1 MYYAALRMRFAL
13 FVPAL
18 VVGLLACAS
27 DRAVTRLGDGHYRV
41 RCALGLLEC
50 LEPVAKACEHG
61 YTIVAAE
68 ERRELVGP
76 NPNQTEV
83 LKSNA
88 ELRCRQPAGLFGA
101 EAAPS
106 AAAVGGGA
114 PSSVVE
120 PSR

>member
-1 MYYAALRMRFAL
+1 MRFTL
-13 FVPAL
+13 SVPAL
-18 VVGLLACAS
+18 ALGLLACAS

-41 RCALGLLEC
+41 QCALGLLEC
-50 LEPVAKACEHG
+50 LEPVTKACEHG

-76 NPNQTEV
+76 NPNPTEV

-88 ELRCRQPAGLFGA
+88 EVRCRQPAGLFGA
-101 EAAPS
+101 EPAPS
-106 AAAVGGGA
+106 AAAGRPGA
-114 PSSVVE
+114 AEPSSVVE